1 MIKKIN
7 TTQNW
12 LPIDK
17 IFSNGIILYKNKY
30 FKILKIIPI
39 NYDLKS
45 NLEKEAIL
53 NSYKLFLKSCDFDI
67 QILIQSKKEDLSN
80 YFFYLHKIS
89 ENENNEKIKEITT
102 NYISFIK
109 RKVDDNKS
117 SSKNFYIIVKYD
129 IETNEKQINEEKE
142 EIDFNYLSDCFFKIK
157 ESLSRCG
164 NIIYDV
170 CSQKECIEVLTSFLV
185 PKNESKEYKEELI

>member
-39 NYDLKS
+39 SYDLKS

-53 NSYKLFLKSCDFDI
+53 NSYKIFLKTCNFDS
-67 QILIQSKKEDLSN
+67 QILIQSKKENLSKHFSKLEEQEKN
-80 YFFYLHKIS
+80 YN
-89 ENENNEKIKEITT
+89 ENEFLDVFKNYYTYISSLNEK
-102 NYISFIK
+102 
-109 RKVDDNKS
+109 NKS
-117 SSKNFYIIVKYD
+117 SSKNFYFILKTEFKSDYSNV
-129 IETNEKQINEEKE
+129 EKE
-142 EIDFNYLSDCFFKIK
+142 ATKFFNEAFLNIK

-164 NIIYDV
+164 NTVHEIG
-170 CSQKECIEVLTSFLV
+170 T
-185 PKNESKEYKEELI
+185 KEEVEEILFSFYNLRLLK

>member
-1 MIKKIN
+1 M
-7 TTQNW
+7 
-12 LPIDK
+12 
-17 IFSNGIILYKNKY
+17 
-30 FKILKIIPI
+30 
-39 NYDLKS
+39 
-45 NLEKEAIL
+45 

-129 IETNEKQINEEKE
+129 IETNEKQINEETE
-142 EIDFNYLSDCFFKIK
+142 ELAFNYLSDCFFKIK

-170 CSQKECIEVLTSFLV
+170 CSQKECIEVLTSFFV
-185 PKNESKEYKEELI
+185 PKNESKKYKEELI